1 VQFPS
6 NNALRLLLVLSASMF
21 VAEMAVML
29 GLQYF
34 VIENQMLEALA
45 DAGALTVLLF
55 PVLYFGVFR
64 PLQARN
70 QDLARAEQNMR
81 DAQHLLEERIEE
93 RTRDLV
99 DSNQHLKDS
108 VSRLAVNK
116 REMAILGEMSQ
127 MFQVCRNLEEA
138 YRVASGQLSILFP
151 NNPGVLYL
159 FRSSRNVLE
168 RVAEW
173 NDKGDYQ
180 EFFAPEDCWALRRGK
195 LHMADPK
202 SGGLHCDH
210 AGASENNVC
219 LPMTAGGETLGLLS
233 LRLAKGDADN
243 GERSVSLADDEAQ
256 FLTAVAESLALAIA
270 NIRLRETLRQQAFR
284 DKLTGLYNR
293 RFIDESIELEL
304 HRAKRED
311 KPLSVIMLD
320 VDHFKRYNDTFGHDA
335 GDAVLAELGRLLSTK
350 TRASDVPCRYGGEE
364 FLVIMSGAD
373 TAQALSR
380 AETLRCAVEELSV
393 VQDGKPLGSV
403 TISCGIATYPQ
414 HGDISEDLLR
424 VADTALY
431 AAKHAGRNRVV
442 EGVLPGA
449 DVDGAAASDRELAT
463 VAAKG

>member
-1 VQFPS
+1 MQFPS
-6 NNALRLLLVLSASMF
+6 NNAVRLLLVLSASMF
-21 VAEMAVML
+21 VAELAVML

-34 VIENQMLEALA
+34 VIENEMLEALA

-64 PLQARN
+64 PLQTKN
-70 QDLARAEQNMR
+70 EDLARAEQNMR
-81 DAQHLLEERIEE
+81 DAQHRLEERIEE
-93 RTRDLV
+93 RTRDLL
-99 DSNQHLKDS
+99 DANQHLQDT
-108 VSRLAVNK
+108 VSRLALNK
-116 REMAILGEMSQ
+116 REMALLGEMSQ
-127 MFQVCRNLEEA
+127 MFQVCSNLEEA
-138 YRVASGQLSILFP
+138 YRVASGQLSVLFP
-151 NNPGVLYL
+151 NNPGALYL

-173 NDKGDYQ
+173 NDTAGCQD
-180 EFFAPEDCWALRRGK
+180 FFAPDDCWALRRGK
-195 LHMADPK
+195 LHMADSA
-202 SGGLHCDH
+202 SGGLRCSH
-210 AGASENNVC
+210 AGASENSVC

-233 LRLAKGDADN
+233 LRLTEDDTGR
-243 GERSVSLADDEAQ
+243 GEGAETLADDKAQ

-270 NIRLRETLRQQAFR
+270 NIRLRETLRQQALR

-335 GDAVLAELGRLLSTK
+335 GDTVLAELGRLLAAK

-364 FLVIMSGAD
+364 FLIIMSGAN
-373 TAQALSR
+373 TAEAAGR
-380 AETLRCAVEELSV
+380 AETLRRAVEELSV

-403 TISCGIATYPQ
+403 TISCGVATYPM

-424 VADTALY
+424 TADTALY
-431 AAKHAGRNRVV
+431 TAKHEGRNRVAEASV
-442 EGVLPGA
+442 PGT
-449 DVDGAAASDRELAT
+449 DGGSASDKEPAT
-463 VAAKG
+463 LSANA